1 MSLLNVLETSVR
13 IATVVLV
20 LLTEVSGDEG
30 MINPLT
36 NVTSFVGVKGGA
48 MPYAS
53 SADSMVY
60 WPHIVVSAE
69 RNLLTPSKLH
79 NAQTFAVADSFVGV
93 AAVLPPT
100 GNFRIFNTNSTGG
113 RNVFDVGGADM
124 GSSEIFPSSS
134 WLTYYGCK
142 ALRFLA
148 EPLYVYDYS
157 SITLLSLKR
166 ASSQILA
173 QFNNPVPANSL
184 NQQWIATQAF
194 LNGVNLYSFISLER
208 FNPIGTVY
216 FGVSNPAAGAGA
228 IAEGTP
234 TFFTLNETSPA
245 VYTEADGEDDRIR
258 VANTN
263 LTLTA
268 TNAPTNQIVVQ
279 PFNATNTLQ
288 HWQFT
293 AVA

>member
-1 MSLLNVLETSVR
+1 
-13 IATVVLV
+13 
-20 LLTEVSGDEG
+20 
-30 MINPLT
+30 
-36 NVTSFVGVKGGA
+36 
-48 MPYAS
+48 
-53 SADSMVY
+53 
-60 WPHIVVSAE
+60 
-69 RNLLTPSKLH
+69 
-79 NAQTFAVADSFVGV
+79 
-93 AAVLPPT
+93 
-100 GNFRIFNTNSTGG
+100 IFNTNSTGG

-124 GSSEIFPSSS
+124 
-134 WLTYYGCK
+134 
-142 ALRFLA
+142 
-148 EPLYVYDYS
+148 EPLFVYDYS

-245 VYTEADGEDDRIR
+245 VYTIR